1 MSSSLLEQAI
11 IDADELKEAALKN
24 AESVILE
31 KYAVEVK
38 EAVDSLLEQE
48 DDEMPGLEGEDD
60 SDIVDDIPLAA
71 TEGEDLCPCPD
82 DEEEVEL
89 DLDQI
94 ASLAGMEAGEAEE
107 SEEMLDMALS
117 EDDDVEVEEEDL
129 LEALGEILSEESKPD
144 FLDLDKDGDKE
155 ESMKK
160 AAKDKKEKEEA
171 NESYVRMPEIEED
184 EIEGMEGPF
193 QYRSGAVL
201 YYDRKK
207 GQYYDRGKD
216 MYLTDEE
223 AEKIIMEE
231 DEIDLT
237 EEELAEILEE
247 LVVDME
253 PVPHGKN
260 FHARPTESEA
270 EYDLDISLAKEQDTA
285 VAEEL
290 EELRK
295 AVEKLEEQNKTLKL
309 QKNKLVEDYKSL
321 KGVAQEAATKLD
333 EVNFANAKLIYTN
346 RTLKSDSLNERQK
359 TKLVEAIS
367 KVDSVEEAK
376 IVFETLS
383 NNISAR
389 KETGPKNLSEA
400 VSKNNGLILK
410 SNNENKPANANQVD
424 RLKRLAGII

>member
-24 AESVILE
+24 AESSILE

-38 EAVDSLLEQE
+38 EAVDSLLEQDE
-48 DDEMPGLEGEDD
+48 EEDMLGDMGDSEDREEVVDQLSLAAVDDEK
-60 SDIVDDIPLAA
+60 
-71 TEGEDLCPCPD
+71 LCPCPEE
-82 DEEEVEL
+82 EEEVVL

-94 ASLAGMEAGEAEE
+94 SALAGIESGEGE
-107 SEEMLDMALS
+107 SAIEL
-117 EDDDVEVEEEDL
+117 DDDEDML
-129 LEALGEILSEESKPD
+129 NLSEESLHEVLEEMLTGD
-144 FLDLDKDGDKE
+144 QDEIDADDDGKIT
-155 ESMKK
+155 
-160 AAKDKKEKEEA
+160 AKDFELLRKGKKDEQNEETI
-171 NESYVRMPEIEED
+171 RMPDMEED
-184 EIEGMEGPF
+184 EIKGMEGPF
-193 QYRSGAVL
+193 QFRSGAIL
-201 YYDRKK
+201 YWDPREGK
-207 GQYYDRGKD
+207 YYNRGKD

-223 AEKIIMEE
+223 AEELVMEE
-231 DEIDLT
+231 DEVDVSEEDLT
-237 EEELAEILEE
+237 DILEE
-247 LVVDME
+247 LIVDME

-270 EYDLDISLAKEQDTA
+270 EHNLDVAIAREQDTA

-309 QKNKLVEDYKSL
+309 QKNKLAEDYKSL
-321 KGVAQEAATKLD
+321 KGVAREALTKLD

-383 NNISAR
+383 SNISAR

-410 SNNENKPANANQVD
+410 SNNESKPANSNQVD

>member
-24 AESVILE
+24 AESAILE

-107 SEEMLDMALS
+107 SEEMLNMALS
-117 EDDDVEVEEEDL
+117 EDGDVEVEEEDL
-129 LEALGEILSEESKPD
+129 LEALGEVLSEESKPD

-160 AAKDKKEKEEA
+160 AAKDKKEKED
-171 NESYVRMPEIEED
+171 D
-184 EIEGMEGPF
+184 E
-193 QYRSGAVL
+193 VV
-201 YYDRKK
+201 K
-207 GQYYDRGKD
+207 
-216 MYLTDEE
+216 
-223 AEKIIMEE
+223 EE

-383 NNISAR
+383 SNISAR

-410 SNNENKPANANQVD
+410 SNNENKPANANQVN

>member
-160 AAKDKKEKEEA
+160 AAKDKKEKED
-171 NESYVRMPEIEED
+171 D
-184 EIEGMEGPF
+184 E
-193 QYRSGAVL
+193 VV
-201 YYDRKK
+201 K
-207 GQYYDRGKD
+207 
-216 MYLTDEE
+216 
-223 AEKIIMEE
+223 EE

-400 VSKNNGLILK
+400 VSKNSGLILK
-410 SNNENKPANANQVD
+410 SNNENKSYLL
-424 RLKRLAGII
+424 RS

>member
-24 AESVILE
+24 AESSILE
-31 KYAVEVK
+31 KYSTEVK

-48 DDEMPGLEGEDD
+48 DDEEEDS
-60 SDIVDDIPLAA
+60 SDLDIIDAIPLAA

-94 ASLAGMEAGEAEE
+94 AAIASLEAGEAEE
-107 SEEMLDMALS
+107 SEEVEDMMS
-117 EDDDVEVEEEDL
+117 MS
-129 LEALGEILSEESKPD
+129 LSEEQDTEGAEEELSEEEEH
-144 FLDLDKDGDKE
+144 DLKNPEKADLNKDGE
-155 ESMKK
+155 LSSYEKK
-160 AAKDKKEKEEA
+160 RGKAIEKAMEKKNEEA
-171 NESYVRMPEIEED
+171 IKMPDIEEG

-193 QYRSGAVL
+193 QFRSGAVL
-201 YYDRKK
+201 YWDPKE
-207 GQYYDRGKD
+207 GEYYDRGED
-216 MYLTDEE
+216 RYITDEE
-223 AEKIIMEE
+223 AEVLIMED
-231 DEIDLT
+231 DELDIT
-237 EEELAEILEE
+237 EEELYKIVEE
-247 LVVDME
+247 LVVDMK

-260 FHARPTESEA
+260 FHAHQTEAEA
-270 EYDLDISLAKEQDTA
+270 EYDLDISLAREQDTD

-295 AVEKLEEQNKTLKL
+295 AVKKLEEQNETLKL
-309 QKNKLVEDYKSL
+309 QKNKLAEDYKSL
-321 KGVAQEAATKLD
+321 KGVAREAVTKLD
-333 EVNFANAKLIYTN
+333 EVNFTNAKLIYTN

-359 TKLVEAIS
+359 AKLVEAIS

-383 NNISAR
+383 SNISAR

>member
-1 MSSSLLEQAI
+1 
-11 IDADELKEAALKN
+11 
-24 AESVILE
+24 
-31 KYAVEVK
+31 
-38 EAVDSLLEQE
+38 
-48 DDEMPGLEGEDD
+48 

-160 AAKDKKEKEEA
+160 AAKDKKEKED
-171 NESYVRMPEIEED
+171 D
-184 EIEGMEGPF
+184 E
-193 QYRSGAVL
+193 VV
-201 YYDRKK
+201 K
-207 GQYYDRGKD
+207 
-216 MYLTDEE
+216 
-223 AEKIIMEE
+223 EE

-295 AVEKLEEQNKTLKL
+295 AVEKLEE
-309 QKNKLVEDYKSL
+309 
-321 KGVAQEAATKLD
+321 
-333 EVNFANAKLIYTN
+333 
-346 RTLKSDSLNERQK
+346 
-359 TKLVEAIS
+359 
-367 KVDSVEEAK
+367 
-376 IVFETLS
+376 
-383 NNISAR
+383 
-389 KETGPKNLSEA
+389 
-400 VSKNNGLILK
+400 
-410 SNNENKPANANQVD
+410 
-424 RLKRLAGII
+424 

>member
-160 AAKDKKEKEEA
+160 AAKDKKEKED
-171 NESYVRMPEIEED
+171 D
-184 EIEGMEGPF
+184 E
-193 QYRSGAVL
+193 VV
-201 YYDRKK
+201 K
-207 GQYYDRGKD
+207 
-216 MYLTDEE
+216 
-223 AEKIIMEE
+223 EE

-400 VSKNNGLILK
+400 VSKNSGLILK